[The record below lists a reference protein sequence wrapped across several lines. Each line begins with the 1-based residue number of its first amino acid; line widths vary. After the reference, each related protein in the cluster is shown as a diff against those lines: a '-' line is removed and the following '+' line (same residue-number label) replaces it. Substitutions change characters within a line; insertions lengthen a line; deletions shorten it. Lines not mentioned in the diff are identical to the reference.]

1 MESDQPTRI
10 AFFGTPAY
18 AVPTLRA
25 LAADPRFEV
34 RAVITQPDRPA
45 GRGHGLSVSAV
56 KEAALEVGLPILQP
70 VTLRDD
76 DVRRELRD
84 LNCDLFVVA
93 AYGLIFGTPI
103 LQMPR
108 SGCINLHASILP
120 AYRGAAPIP
129 AAILSGDSETGV
141 TLMVMERGLDT
152 GPIIATAVMPIRS
165 AHTTET
171 LTTDLADLGANLAMM
186 ALPRF
191 VAGELEPI
199 PQPPGATK
207 VRQLTKADGQVDWTK
222 PAVVI
227 ERHVRAMW
235 PWPRA
240 WSTTGATTLQIHA
253 ARGETESNPANYG
266 EVVERHGEL
275 AVGTGA
281 GLLIIERGQ
290 VAGGKAMTGTELLR
304 GRHIAVGSEFGE
316 APALDLPLIQ
326 PVI

>member
-1 MESDQPTRI
+1 MTSDLPTRI

-34 RAVITQPDRPA
+34 KAVIAQPDRPA
-45 GRGHGLSVSAV
+45 GRSHRLSVSAV
-56 KEAALEVGLPILQP
+56 KEVALDLGLPILQP
-70 VTLRDD
+70 ATLRNESI
-76 DVRRELRD
+76 RAQLREMQS
-84 LNCDLFVVA
+84 DLFVVA
-93 AYGLIFGTPI
+93 AYGQIFGTPI

-108 SGCINLHASILP
+108 LGCVNLHASILP

-129 AAILSGDSETGV
+129 AAILSGDTETGV
-141 TLMVMERGLDT
+141 TLMLMERGLDT
-152 GPIIATAVMPIRS
+152 GPIIATAVMPINS

-171 LTTDLADLGANLAMM
+171 LTSDLADLGANLATM

-191 VAGELEPI
+191 VAGELEPV

-207 VRQLTKADGQVDWTK
+207 VRQLTKADGQVDWSK
-222 PAVVI
+222 PAIVI
-227 ERHVRAMW
+227 ERHIRAMW

-240 WSTTGATTLQIHA
+240 WSTTGATSLQIHV
-253 ARGETESNPANYG
+253 ARAQAESNPANHG
-266 EVVERHGEL
+266 DVLELRGEL

-281 GLLIIERGQ
+281 GLLIVQRGQ

-304 GRHIAVGSEFGE
+304 GRHVAVGSQFSE
-316 APALDLPLIQ
+316 ATPEDPPLIQ
-326 PVI
+326 PAI